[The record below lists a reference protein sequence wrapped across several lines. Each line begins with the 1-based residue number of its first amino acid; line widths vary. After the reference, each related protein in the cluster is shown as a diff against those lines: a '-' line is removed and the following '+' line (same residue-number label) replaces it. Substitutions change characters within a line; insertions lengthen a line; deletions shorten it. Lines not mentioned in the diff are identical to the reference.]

1 MIVVDGGS
9 DDGTAG
15 LAAGLCDRVMVAPR
29 GRAAQMNAGAAA
41 ARGDVLLFLHAD
53 TRLPDDF
60 GDAVADA
67 LVEADDV
74 GGFFAVDL
82 DAPGWRYRLTA
93 RLISARSRLT
103 GIATGDQAIFVRRAV
118 FEELGGFAPLP
129 LMEDIDLMHRL
140 KRRGRVTALPQAVTT
155 SARRWQRRGFWRTV
169 LLMWSLRLAYYTGVA
184 PSTLARLYRDAR

>member
-1 MIVVDGGS
+1 MFTSMATGWLSATNSSV
-9 DDGTAG
+9 
-15 LAAGLCDRVMVAPR
+15 LVAPP

-41 ARGDVLLFLHAD
+41 TRGDVLLFLHAD

-74 GGFFAVDL
+74 GGFFAVVL

-118 FEELGGFAPLP
+118 FEELGGFALLP

-169 LLMWSLRLAYYTGVA
+169 LLMWSLRLAYYAGVA